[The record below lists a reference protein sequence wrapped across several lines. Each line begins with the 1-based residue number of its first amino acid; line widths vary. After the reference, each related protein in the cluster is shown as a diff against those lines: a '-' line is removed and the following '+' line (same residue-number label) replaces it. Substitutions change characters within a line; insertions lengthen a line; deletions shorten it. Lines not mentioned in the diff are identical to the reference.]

1 MRPPKSLMGRDS
13 FWVLDGS
20 FIRECFVFVVT
31 LTIRQLHRVLLPY
44 SSFVYTMCIEATSL
58 AYEQDWNRYLFE
70 VDLPLSIP
78 FQQAGAADAYIRVK
92 WEETSYVYQSITIRR
107 RITCRVTSVWP
118 LIGSKF
124 AKNSWKLNKVE
135 KTRCTWPFQA
145 KNRYDVT
152 LANRKAPG
160 VWFVLGFTMYL
171 FLAPKW
177 PGIPFFGKNPLKFLY
192 MAFRNSAFCNP
203 TRSRQDIR
211 QKYRFKAFFTFRNC
225 IRTTAL
231 KMLVPDQGEIWC
243 RE

>member
-1 MRPPKSLMGRDS
+1 MSNEIGRKPE
-13 FWVLDGS
+13 L
-20 FIRECFVFVVT
+20 
-31 LTIRQLHRVLLPY
+31 
-44 SSFVYTMCIEATSL
+44 
-58 AYEQDWNRYLFE
+58 
-70 VDLPLSIP
+70 
-78 FQQAGAADAYIRVK
+78 YIRVA
-92 WEETSYVYQSITIRR
+92 VYQSITMRNCMIRVGALMYGLWLAQIR
-107 RITCRVTSVWP
+107 QKQ
-118 LIGSKF
+118 LID
-124 AKNSWKLNKVE
+124 WKLDKVD
-135 KTRCTWPFQA
+135 KTGCTWPFQA